1 VAVASASASGVL
13 TETASEAIEERG
25 GFGGGRGDAELVGSE
40 LVLSSSSSSSRT
52 AGSGIE
58 GEPSRTEVEEG
69 EAPSTERER
78 REEK

>member
-1 VAVASASASGVL
+1 MAVASASGVL

-40 LVLSSSSSSSRT
+40 LVLSSSSSSSSRT

-69 EAPSTERER
+69 EAPSTEREK